1 MGGRAVGRVAGA
13 GVDLAMA
20 ELAVAVLPSAA
31 KGEAA
36 ATVPKPA
43 TASGTTSSI
52 TAVWGACVL
61 GKLAVA
67 EEADAVT
74 LAVVV
79 AIDVACGG
87 IGVAAGAAIKA
98 RRAAS
103 DGAVAPA

>member
-1 MGGRAVGRVAGA
+1 VV
-13 GVDLAMA
+13 
-20 ELAVAVLPSAA
+20 PSAA

-36 ATVPKPA
+36 ATAPKPA
-43 TASGTTSSI
+43 TASVATSSI

-67 EEADAVT
+67 AEADADADADADAVT

-79 AIDVACGG
+79 AMVAACGG
-87 IGVAAGAAIKA
+87 TGVAAGAAIKA

>member
-1 MGGRAVGRVAGA
+1 
-13 GVDLAMA
+13 MA

-67 EEADAVT
+67 AEADADADAVT

-79 AIDVACGG
+79 AMVAACGG
-87 IGVAAGAAIKA
+87 TGVAAGAAIKA